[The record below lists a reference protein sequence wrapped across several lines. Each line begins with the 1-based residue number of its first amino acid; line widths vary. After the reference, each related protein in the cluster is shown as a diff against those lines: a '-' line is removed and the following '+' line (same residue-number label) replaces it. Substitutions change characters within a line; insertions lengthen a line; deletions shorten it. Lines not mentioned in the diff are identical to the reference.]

1 MTHPIHRLFAVLLSL
16 VVLIAPSA
24 AQVQRQFPQNAL
36 RGQIVFGQPPQ
47 IAVNGESRR
56 LAPGARIRAANNMI
70 VLSGSLV
77 GNVLPV
83 HYTVDPQGEIKD
95 VWILRDDELANQPW
109 PINAAEAASWIFDPV
124 AQRWTRP

>member
-1 MTHPIHRLFAVLLSL
+1 MTHPIHRLFALLLSL
-16 VVLIAPSA
+16 VVLVAPSA
-24 AQVQRQFPQNAL
+24 AQMQRQFPQNAL
-36 RGQIVFGQPPQ
+36 RGQIAFGQPPQ
-47 IAVNGESRR
+47 IALNGESRR

-77 GNVLPV
+77 GSQWPA

-109 PINAAEAASWIFDPV
+109 PSNAIEAASWVFDPA

>member
-1 MTHPIHRLFAVLLSL
+1 MTHPIHRLFAVLLSM
-16 VVLIAPSA
+16 VLIAPSA

-36 RGQIVFGQPPQ
+36 RGQIAFGQPPQ
-47 IAVNGESRR
+47 VALNGESKR
-56 LAPGARIRAANNMI
+56 LAPGVRIRAANNMI

-77 GNVLPV
+77 GSLRAV
-83 HYTVDPQGEIKD
+83 HYTIDLQGEIKD

-109 PINAAEAASWIFDPV
+109 PSNATEAANWVFDPA